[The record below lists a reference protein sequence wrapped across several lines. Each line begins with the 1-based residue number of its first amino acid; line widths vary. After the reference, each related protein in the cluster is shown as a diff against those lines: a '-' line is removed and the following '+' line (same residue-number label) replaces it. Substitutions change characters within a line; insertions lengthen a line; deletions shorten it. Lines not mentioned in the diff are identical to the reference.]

1 MTKVVDLKRLN
12 VPQLAQQNAHLQG
25 TLPQEE
31 FSRLRLG
38 LELDAS
44 DADLTNM
51 ATKAGEPSGAG
62 PAKSG
67 LVHWSMEFFESELPS
82 LVATPN
88 HAIASPNVPPLSQ
101 LLTRELPSVVLN
113 ASARVDLV
121 CQRCLGPLEETLDVQ
136 RQFYW
141 VMNEDTA
148 MALDEAMEE
157 DVLVSSS
164 AFDGQA
170 LIEDELIMSLPLV
183 PMHETCL
190 VALPQQ
196 LGLSTEEESL
206 SIRPNPFAVLSGLK
220 VKKS

>member
-25 TLPQEE
+25 TLPQED
-31 FSRLRLG
+31 FSRLSLG

-44 DADLTNM
+44 DAGLANLQ
-51 ATKAGEPSGAG
+51 TKAGDPTDAALV
-62 PAKSG
+62 PSG
-67 LVHWSMEFFESELPS
+67 LVHWSMEFFESELPP

-88 HAIASPNVPPLSQ
+88 HAISSPNVPPLSQ

-113 ASARVDLV
+113 ASARVGLV
-121 CQRCLGPLEETLDVQ
+121 CQRCLGPLQLTLDVQ

-196 LGLSTEEESL
+196 LGVSIDDELL

>member
-1 MTKVVDLKRLN
+1 
-12 VPQLAQQNAHLQG
+12 
-25 TLPQEE
+25 
-31 FSRLRLG
+31 
-38 LELDAS
+38 
-44 DADLTNM
+44 
-51 ATKAGEPSGAG
+51 
-62 PAKSG
+62 
-67 LVHWSMEFFESELPS
+67 
-82 LVATPN
+82 
-88 HAIASPNVPPLSQ
+88 LSQ

-113 ASARVDLV
+113 ASARVGLV
-121 CQRCLGPLEETLDVQ
+121 CQRCLGPLQLTLDVQ

-196 LGLSTEEESL
+196 LGVSIDDELL